1 MVVDATAI
9 SVAVITAAG
18 VVVTA
23 DFGFRGLR
31 QKADLSYAE
40 LLDRKQ
46 REYVETLEKMQETM
60 KGEIQELKEQVERVT
75 QSCAECTRAR
85 NEDQNR
91 IVGLLMQ
98 VNELRMGKR

>member
-1 MVVDATAI
+1 MVVDATAV

-23 DFGFRGLR
+23 YFGFRGLR
-31 QKADLSYAE
+31 QKADVSYAE
-40 LLDRKQ
+40 LLDSKQ
-46 REYVETLEKMQETM
+46 REYVKTLEKMQETM
-60 KGEIQELKEQVERVT
+60 RGQIEDLQEQVERIT

-85 NEDQNR
+85 NEDQSR

-98 VNELRMGKR
+98 VNDLRREKQ